1 MMSELTHLLPLVDS
15 LDSKNRVGL
24 ARDMLESLQQQ
35 GSKFEESESNPPD
48 PESIL
53 YLAGILADSVNALT
67 IQGIVKLFITTKQPN

>member
-24 ARDMLESLQQQ
+24 ARDILESLQQL
-35 GSKFEESESNPPD
+35 GSKLGESESNPPD

-67 IQGIVKLFITTKQPN
+67 IQGKVRISVT